1 MKKIFVKSV
10 NWVGD
15 AVLVTPTLRVL
26 RRVFPEAEV
35 TLLARPSVADVFEAN
50 PDIDRLWVA
59 DERGSTRRF
68 REIAARVRRE
78 RFDLGIAL
86 PNSFASALLLAMGR
100 TRRRLGYK
108 RDGRGFLLT
117 DAVKPTPEI
126 LKVHEVEYY
135 LNLLSGF
142 CDLEAQTR
150 ELVVRPAP
158 DTDRL
163 VRKALEKEG
172 FFDEALKDAPLMGIS
187 PGAAFGTAK
196 RWLPKRFATVANHL
210 TEKYGARVLVLGSE
224 SERDVG
230 EEIARAAK
238 CPVTILSGAI
248 PLRVAIALMNRL
260 RLFITNDS
268 GAMHLAAAIGVPV
281 VAVFGPTKPE
291 NTSPYHPRAVVVR
304 HEDVD
309 CPDHPCMSRHC
320 SRENTCMRSVLVE
333 DVVRAVDKQME
344 E

>member
-117 DAVKPTPEI
+117 DAVKPTPET
-126 LKVHEVEYY
+126 LKFHELEYY
-135 LNLLSGF
+135 LKLLSG
-142 CDLEAQTR
+142 L
-150 ELVVRPAP
+150 
-158 DTDRL
+158 
-163 VRKALEKEG
+163 
-172 FFDEALKDAPLMGIS
+172 S
-187 PGAAFGTAK
+187 
-196 RWLPKRFATVANHL
+196 
-210 TEKYGARVLVLGSE
+210 
-224 SERDVG
+224 
-230 EEIARAAK
+230 EIAVLLSVQISAPK
-238 CPVTILSGAI
+238 PLTINFSVGTEYSLSQLLSGH
-248 PLRVAIALMNRL
+248 
-260 RLFITNDS
+260 F
-268 GAMHLAAAIGVPV
+268 
-281 VAVFGPTKPE
+281 
-291 NTSPYHPRAVVVR
+291 
-304 HEDVD
+304 
-309 CPDHPCMSRHC
+309 
-320 SRENTCMRSVLVE
+320 
-333 DVVRAVDKQME
+333 
-344 E
+344 